1 MLWIILQWSI
11 QVTTVKEEDILDL
24 SGGGDWHTA
33 YILLY
38 EAKKVPVITP
48 DLEEMDTS

>member
-1 MLWIILQWSI
+1 MTI
-11 QVTTVKEEDILDL
+11 VKEEDVLDL

-38 EAKKVPVITP
+38 EAKKIPIITEE
-48 DLEEMDTS
+48 LEAMDTA